1 EPRETGETVL
11 SLDRFTGPGFEDISM
26 EVSRGQVI
34 GLTGLM
40 GCGSTELMQCL
51 FGIGRPTGGTAT
63 ALGKKLHG
71 GSIHEAM
78 KAGIAMLPSDRKENS
93 VLPDMSL
100 LENMY
105 VSEHVLSGKS
115 PIIHKGKEQERF
127 EYYQKLLSIKAN
139 SSDDSVLSL
148 SGGNQQKVF
157 MARWLNTDAE
167 LLLFD
172 NPTQGIDV
180 GAKAE
185 IYHLILDLARGGKTV
200 IINTLEIPE
209 LREVADVCYVLYEG
223 RIVKR
228 LEHDEIDEQTVM
240 LYSTN
245 SVSDD
250 PATEMNE

>member
-1 EPRETGETVL
+1 
-11 SLDRFTGPGFEDISM
+11 M
-26 EVSRGQVI
+26 
-34 GLTGLM
+34 
-40 GCGSTELMQCL
+40 
-51 FGIGRPTGGTAT
+51 
-63 ALGKKLHG
+63 
-71 GSIHEAM
+71 
-78 KAGIAMLPSDRKENS
+78 
-93 VLPDMSL
+93 
-100 LENMY
+100 
-105 VSEHVLSGKS
+105 
-115 PIIHKGKEQERF
+115 
-127 EYYQKLLSIKAN
+127 
-139 SSDDSVLSL
+139 LSL

-157 MARWLNTDAE
+157 MARWLATEAE

-185 IYHLILDLARGGKTV
+185 IYHLILDLARQGKTV

-245 SVSDD
+245 SVADD
-250 PATEMNE
+250 RAAQTPAQTPAQTHE